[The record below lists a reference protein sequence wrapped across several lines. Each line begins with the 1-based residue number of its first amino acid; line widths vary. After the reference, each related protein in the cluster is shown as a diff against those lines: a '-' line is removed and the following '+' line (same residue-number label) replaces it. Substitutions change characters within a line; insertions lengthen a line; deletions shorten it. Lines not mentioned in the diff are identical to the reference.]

1 MLRQQ
6 GEAPGQGIGGGLVPG
21 KDHRLHLL
29 ADLAVGAV
37 AAVVEQRVEKV
48 AFRFRALH
56 PLPFSAAFVDE
67 VEDEAVERA
76 QGVADLAV
84 APDRQPARRRSEEH
98 TSELQS
104 LMRISYAVFGLQQ
117 QTKI

>member
-1 MLRQQ
+1 MIRRPPRATRTDTLFPSTTLFR
-6 GEAPGQGIGGGLVPG
+6 APGQGIGGGLVPG

-76 QGVADLAV
+76 QGV
-84 APDRQPARRRSEEH
+84 DRKSTRLNSSH
-98 TSELQS
+98 
-104 LMRISYAVFGLQQ
+104 
-117 QTKI
+117 